1 MRSFLRRE
9 QVSRVTEHGC
19 SAAGVA
25 IRVDEGWTFDAV
37 VSLPVDRKGSV
48 GFFDVERF
56 RVALAAEAE
65 RETVV
70 AVDEPCI
77 AGFAGE

>member
-1 MRSFLRRE
+1 MRPES
-9 QVSRVTEHGC
+9 
-19 SAAGVA
+19 A
-25 IRVDEGWTFDAV
+25 IRVDKGRTFDAV
-37 VSLPVDRKGSV
+37 VALPVDRKESV

-56 RVALAAEAE
+56 RVALAAGAE

-77 AGFAGE
+77 AGFAGEQHKLTDGDDAAIVTWRWM